1 MHLSD
6 STLVFAATDV
16 SGFLACPHLTTLNQ
30 ARALGGPKPPVFD
43 DPGAEVLRQRG
54 HEHEAQ
60 ILQGYRDQGLDVRE
74 LDEPTWEDG
83 WAGGWASLAE
93 ETLDLMRAGVD
104 VICQACLF
112 DGTWLGRPDFLVKVD
127 LPSNL
132 GNWSYEVVDAKL
144 ARSAK
149 AGAVL
154 QICFYSEMLKDV
166 QGPLPE
172 QMHLALGGPE
182 AGLETFRVT
191 DYAAYYR
198 SVKGRFLQA
207 VSDNPDTYPEPCTH
221 CNVCAWS
228 PVCKERWHADDHLS
242 LVAGITRKQR
252 AQLEGRGATTL
263 ADLAQ
268 LALPIRPAL
277 ESVSDSAFEKIREQ
291 ARIQLEGRLEGVHKY
306 ELFTDV
312 EEGNGLLALPEPSDG
327 DLFFDIEGDPH
338 AFDEGLEYLLGC
350 VDVDGEFTSQWALN
364 PDEERAEFEIFI
376 DTVMERLE
384 QWPDLHIYHYA
395 AYEQT
400 AVKRL
405 AARYAT
411 REEEVDRLL
420 RGEVFVDL
428 FRAVRQGLRASVESY
443 SIKKLEPLYLFD
455 REVDLRTASSAL
467 ANFEAWL
474 QLGGGEGAD
483 HLLKEIEGYNRDDC
497 VSTLHLRD
505 WLEER
510 RVELSKILGR
520 ELPRPEPSLPDP
532 SERVQEEIER
542 VQRLMDALTEGVS
555 ADPEAR
561 TAEEHAR
568 WILAHL
574 LSFHRREGKP
584 KWWEYFRLMDL
595 DDDELLHDSKPLAG
609 LTYQDV
615 VGQVKR
621 SLIHR
626 YNFPP
631 QDFAL
636 REGDNPRDP
645 ATEASAGPIV
655 ALDAD
660 GLNIDLSRGLKSEVP
675 HPAALIPFGTVSD
688 QVLRESLWRLADDVV
703 ENGLD
708 DATNV
713 AAADLLLRR
722 HPRVGQAPGENLRR
736 SNETNLDA
744 ARRLAIGL
752 DRTTLPIQGP
762 PGSGKTHIG
771 ARMIVSLIAEGK
783 RVGVTATSHK
793 VITNLLNE
801 VCAAAYEDA
810 VEVRGIQKAG
820 EESCCSDPAIECA
833 GSNAQVLKALVE
845 EGANLAAGT
854 MWLWARPEMA
864 ESVDVLFVDEAGQVS
879 LANVLAGAQAA
890 DSIVLLGDPQQLEQ
904 PQQGVHPP
912 GTDVAALEHLVGE
925 STLSGD
931 RGLFLEETWRLHPD
945 VCAFTSE
952 LFYEGR
958 LTSRLELAN
967 QTVHGPSPFVG
978 TGLRFIPVEHTRN
991 SSESREEVEA
1001 VRSLLNELIE
1011 TGAAWVD
1018 SNCQEHPIGLREVLV
1033 VAPYNAQ
1040 VAALREA
1047 LPKGARVGTVD
1058 KFQGQEAPIVIYSTA
1073 TSSAQDAPRGMEF
1086 LFNPNRLNVA
1096 TSRARCL
1103 AVLVGNPA
1111 LLGPDCSSVR
1121 QMQLANGLCRFGEM
1135 ADEGN
1140 SNA

>member
-6 STLVFAATDV
+6 ATLVFAATDV

-60 ILQGYRDQGLDVRE
+60 ILEGYRDRSLDVRE
-74 LDEPTWEDG
+74 LEEPTWEEG
-83 WAGGWASLAE
+83 WAGGWAPLAGD
-93 ETLDLMRAGVD
+93 TLDLMRAGVD

-112 DGTWLGRPDFLVKVD
+112 DGTWLGRPDFLVKVS
-127 LPSNL
+127 LPSDL
-132 GNWSYEVVDAKL
+132 GSWSYEVVDAKL

-154 QICFYSEMLKDV
+154 QICFYSEMLEAV
-166 QGPLPE
+166 QGSAPE
-172 QMHLALGGPE
+172 RMYLALGGPE
-182 AGLETFRVT
+182 GALETFRVT

-207 VSDNPDTYPEPCTH
+207 VSDNRSTYPEPCTH

-228 PVCKERWHADDHLS
+228 PVCKAQWHADDHLS
-242 LVAGITRKQR
+242 LVAGIKRKQR
-252 AQLEGRGATTL
+252 AQLEEREELGATTL
-263 ADLAQ
+263 AELAQ
-268 LALPIRPAL
+268 LPLPLRPAL
-277 ESVSDSAFEKIREQ
+277 ESVSDAAFEKIREQ

-312 EEGNGLLALPEPSDG
+312 EEGNGLLALPEPSEG

-338 AFDEGLEYLLGC
+338 AFDDGLEYLLGY
-350 VDVDGEFTSQWALN
+350 VDVDGEFTGQWAFN

-376 DTVMERLE
+376 DMVMKRLE

-455 REVDLRTASSAL
+455 REVDLRTASCAL

-483 HLLKEIEGYNRDDC
+483 DLLKDIEGYNRDDC
-497 VSTLHLRD
+497 VSTLRLRD

-510 RVELSKILGR
+510 RAELSEILSR
-520 ELPRPEPSLPDP
+520 ELPRPEASVPDP
-532 SERVQEEIER
+532 SENVQEEIER
-542 VQRLMDALTEGVS
+542 VQGLMDALTAGVS
-555 ADPEAR
+555 ADPQER
-561 TAEEHAR
+561 TPEEHAR

-574 LSFHRREGKP
+574 LSWHRREKKS

-595 DDDELLHDSKPLAG
+595 DDDDLLHDSKPLAG
-609 LTYQDV
+609 LKYEGV
-615 VGQVKR
+615 VDQVKK
-621 SLIHR
+621 SLVHR
-626 YNFPP
+626 YSFPP

-636 REGDNPRDP
+636 RKGDAAIDP
-645 ATEASAGPIV
+645 ATEKSAGIIV
-655 ALDAD
+655 AVDAD
-660 GLNIDLSRGLKSEVP
+660 GLTIDLKRGVKSEVA
-675 HPAALIPFGTVSD
+675 HPAALIPFDDITD
-688 QVLRESLWRLADDVV
+688 QVLRESLWRLADDIVG
-703 ENGLD
+703 NGLD
-708 DATNV
+708 GATNGPAV
-713 AAADLLLRR
+713 DLLLRR
-722 HPRVGQAPGENLRR
+722 HPRVGQSPGEDLRK
-736 SNETNLDA
+736 SNETNLEA
-744 ARRLAIGL
+744 ARRLATCL
-752 DRTTLPIQGP
+752 DKTAFPIQGP

-783 RVGVTATSHK
+783 RVGVTATGHK
-793 VITNLLNE
+793 VITNLLDE
-801 VCAAAYEDA
+801 VCVAAHEEGI
-810 VEVRGIQKAG
+810 EVRGIQKAG
-820 EESCCSDPAIECA
+820 EESCCANPAIGRA
-833 GSNAQVLKALVE
+833 STNPQVLKALAE
-845 EGANLAAGT
+845 EGANLVAGT

-864 ESVDVLFVDEAGQVS
+864 ESVDVLFVDEAGQMS

-967 QTVHGPSPFVG
+967 QTVNGPSPFVG
-978 TGLRFIPVEHTRN
+978 AGLRFVPVAHTRN
-991 SSESREEVEA
+991 TSESREEVEA
-1001 VRSLLNELIE
+1001 VRSLVDELISS
-1011 TGAAWVD
+1011 GATWID
-1018 SNCQEHPIGLREVLV
+1018 SDCKEHPIGLDEVLV

-1047 LPKGARVGTVD
+1047 LPEGARVGTVD
-1058 KFQGQEAPIVIYSTA
+1058 KFQGREAPIVIYSTA

-1086 LFNPNRLNVA
+1086 LFSPNRLNVA

-1121 QMQLANGLCRFGEM
+1121 QMRLANGFCRFGEM
-1135 ADEGN
+1135 ADRG
-1140 SNA
+1140 

>member
-60 ILQGYRDQGLDVRE
+60 ILQDYRDQRLDVRE

-83 WAGGWASLAE
+83 WAGGWAPLAE

-112 DGTWLGRPDFLVKVD
+112 DGTWLGRPDFLLKVS

-132 GNWSYEVVDAKL
+132 GAWSYEVVDAKL

-166 QGPLPE
+166 QGPLPA

-182 AGLETFRVT
+182 AGLDTFRVT

-198 SVKGRFLQA
+198 SVKSRFLQA
-207 VSDNPDTYPEPCTH
+207 VSDNPDTYPEPCSH
-221 CNVCAWS
+221 CSVCAWS
-228 PVCKERWHADDHLS
+228 PVCKKRWHEDDHLS

-291 ARIQLEGRLEGVHKY
+291 ARIQLEGRLEDAHKY
-306 ELFTDV
+306 ELFTEV

-327 DLFFDIEGDPH
+327 DLFFDIESDPH
-338 AFDEGLEYLLGC
+338 AFDEGLEYLLGY
-350 VDVDGEFTSQWALN
+350 VDVHSEFTGRWALN
-364 PDEERAEFEIFI
+364 PEEERAEFEAFI
-376 DTVMERLE
+376 DVVMERLA
-384 QWPDLHIYHYA
+384 QWPDLHVYHYA

-420 RGEVFVDL
+420 RGGVFVDL

-455 REVDLRTASSAL
+455 REVDLRTASCAL

-474 QLGGGEGAD
+474 QLGGGDGAD
-483 HLLKEIEGYNRDDC
+483 DLLKEIEGYNRDDC
-497 VSTLHLRD
+497 VSTLRLRD

-510 RVELSKILGR
+510 RAELSGILGR
-520 ELPRPEPSLPDP
+520 DLPRPETSVPDP
-532 SERVQEEIER
+532 SENVQKEIER

-561 TAEEHAR
+561 SLEEHAR

-574 LSFHRREGKP
+574 CSWHRREK
-584 KWWEYFRLMDL
+584 KSMWWEYFRLMDL
-595 DDDELLHDSKPLAG
+595 DDDDLLSDSKPLAG
-609 LTYQDV
+609 LRYEGE
-615 VGQVKR
+615 VGKVKK

-626 YNFPP
+626 YSFPP

-636 REGDNPRDP
+636 RSGDTPVDP
-645 ATEASAGPIV
+645 ATEGTTGSIV
-655 ALDAD
+655 AIDAD
-660 GLNIDLSRGLKSEVP
+660 GLTIDLKRGAKSEVP
-675 HPAALIPFGTVSD
+675 HPAALIPFDNISD
-688 QVLRESLWRLADDVV
+688 QQLRESLWRSADDIL

-708 DATNV
+708 GATNR

-722 HPRVGQAPGENLRR
+722 HPRFGQTPGEELRR
-736 SNETNLDA
+736 SNETNVEA
-744 ARRLAIGL
+744 ATRLAGTL
-752 DRTTLPIQGP
+752 DRTVLPIQGP

-771 ARMIVSLIAEGK
+771 AQMIVSLIDQGK
-783 RVGVTATSHK
+783 RVGVTATGHK
-793 VITNLLNE
+793 VITNLLNA
-801 VCAAAYEDA
+801 VLVAAEKQGVD
-810 VEVRGIQKAG
+810 VRGVQKAG
-820 EESCCSDPAIECA
+820 EGSGCTHSAIECTE
-833 GSNAQVLKALVE
+833 SYPHVLKALVE
-845 EGANLAAGT
+845 EGANLCAGT
-854 MWLWARPEMA
+854 AWLWARPDMA
-864 ESVDVLFVDEAGQVS
+864 EAVDVLFVDEAGQMS
-879 LANVLAGAQAA
+879 LADVLAASQAA
-890 DSIVLLGDPQQLEQ
+890 GSIVLLGDPQQLEQ

-912 GTDVAALEHLVGE
+912 GTDAAALEHLVGE
-925 STLSGD
+925 STLKGD

-958 LTSRLELAN
+958 LTSRPELAN
-967 QTVHGPSPFVG
+967 QTVNGPFPFVG
-978 TGLRFIPVEHTRN
+978 SGLRFVPVAHAGN
-991 SSESREEVEA
+991 SSESLEEVEA
-1001 VRSLLNELIE
+1001 VRSLVDELMASDA
-1011 TGAAWVD
+1011 TWVKSD
-1018 SNCQEHPIGLREVLV
+1018 GTEHPLGLKDILIVT
-1033 VAPYNAQ
+1033 PYNAQ

-1047 LPKGARVGTVD
+1047 LPEGARVGTVD

-1103 AVLVGNPA
+1103 AALVGNPA
-1111 LLGPDCSSVR
+1111 LLGPDCTSVR
-1121 QMQLANGLCRFGEM
+1121 QMRLANGLCRFGEM
-1135 ADEGN
+1135 ADR
-1140 SNA
+1140 A